1 MKLDVLSIAALAL
14 AHDAGS
20 SMASSCAAFR
30 QAARYFTPRRGAT
43 ERRPIV
49 LTRERLGE
57 NLLYPLVYA
66 NSHMKIY
73 IFVIFWPIRAFYGP
87 LKVLNFCEAFA

>member
-1 MKLDVLSIAALAL
+1 MLLFFSNWIGCLKTRYFLIVQVKLDVLSIAALAL

-49 LTRERLGE
+49 LTLERLGE
-57 NLLYPLVYA
+57 NCFYPLVYV
-66 NSHMKIY
+66 NFSSL
-73 IFVIFWPIRAFYGP
+73 FC
-87 LKVLNFCEAFA
+87 LK